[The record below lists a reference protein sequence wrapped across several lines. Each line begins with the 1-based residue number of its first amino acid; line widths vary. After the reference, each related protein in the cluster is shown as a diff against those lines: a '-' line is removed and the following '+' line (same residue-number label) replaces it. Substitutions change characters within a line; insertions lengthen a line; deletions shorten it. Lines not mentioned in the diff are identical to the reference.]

1 MNILHR
7 TSELDREGG
16 FCNTGGRC
24 EDPPAHSSDHLS
36 NSNDSSDTSICT
48 APNDSNG
55 SNSWRGSSTP
65 NGLFDSAPSPVVS
78 HSPAMEEIHVVLYE
92 GPNRVPLSSPHC
104 TTCSFLFIGLDYDDM
119 NLASTNFSL
128 VCVLDPPT
136 LFTLPRLEQMWS
148 GPISVAL
155 LAPVNE
161 SQFKMLSSRTRVAV
175 VHSSLPKSLNYLR
188 NIAINNT
195 LRDRCGNDRRFFSSL
210 RSPIAP
216 FVLLN
221 ALDRSHSPSFLP
233 PVIALLFIALLFIT
247 PLEGLPRERGL
258 LGCVLSVPFFELQT
272 VRIAAALQ
280 RNDSPARSRQKTRN
294 APVFACWQMN
304 LQSHRDIST
313 LIGSLWG
320 PSKACSTSRASIRFC
335 SSRF

>member
-7 TSELDREGG
+7 TNELDREGG

-55 SNSWRGSSTP
+55 SNSWRGPSTP

-195 LRDRCGNDRRFFSSL
+195 LTTHYFVIDAGTIVDSSL
-210 RSPIAP
+210 HSVLQSLPSSFLTPSTALILPLFFLLSSLSSSSLSSSSLSSSSLSSSSPPLKGCRENEACWAAC
-216 FVLLN
+216 FL
-221 ALDRSHSPSFLP
+221 SHSLSCRQF
-233 PVIALLFIALLFIT
+233 AS
-247 PLEGLPRERGL
+247 LPRSKETIRQL
-258 LGCVLSVPFFELQT
+258 V
-272 VRIAAALQ
+272 AAKKLAM
-280 RNDSPARSRQKTRN
+280 RRS
-294 APVFACWQMN
+294 
-304 LQSHRDIST
+304 SHV
-313 LIGSLWG
+313 G
-320 PSKACSTSRASIRFC
+320 K
-335 SSRF
+335 

>member
-1 MNILHR
+1 
-7 TSELDREGG
+7 
-16 FCNTGGRC
+16 
-24 EDPPAHSSDHLS
+24 
-36 NSNDSSDTSICT
+36 
-48 APNDSNG
+48 
-55 SNSWRGSSTP
+55 
-65 NGLFDSAPSPVVS
+65 
-78 HSPAMEEIHVVLYE
+78 MEEIHVVLYE

-195 LRDRCGNDRRFFSSL
+195 LTTHYFVIDAGTIVDSSL
-210 RSPIAP
+210 HSVLQSLPSSFLTPSTALILPLFFLLSSPSSSSPSSSSLSSSSLSSSSPPLKGCRENEVCWAAC
-216 FVLLN
+216 FL
-221 ALDRSHSPSFLP
+221 SHSLSCRQF
-233 PVIALLFIALLFIT
+233 AS
-247 PLEGLPRERGL
+247 LPRSKETIRQL
-258 LGCVLSVPFFELQT
+258 V
-272 VRIAAALQ
+272 AAKKLAM
-280 RNDSPARSRQKTRN
+280 RRS
-294 APVFACWQMN
+294 
-304 LQSHRDIST
+304 SHV
-313 LIGSLWG
+313 G
-320 PSKACSTSRASIRFC
+320 K
-335 SSRF
+335 